1 MLTIYNW
8 PGLMDAINAAGYR
21 VDQHDNN
28 LIGVKTSDGTTGA
41 AVDSAIEA
49 VVSGYPVGA
58 AADVVCQQIE
68 ALATAKRNAVVAPFS
83 PGEMSSWPI
92 KLAEARQFG
101 LSANPADAP
110 FLARE
115 AAKRGVTLQQL
126 ADKVIANA
134 AQLSA
139 IEADIAGVNG
149 MHRDAVRALTTHEQV
164 LTYDYTTGWPL

>member
-8 PGLMDAINAAGYR
+8 PGLMDAINSAGYR
-21 VDQHDNN
+21 VDQRDNN

-41 AVDSAIEA
+41 AVDSAIAA
-49 VVSGYPVGA
+49 VVSGYPVSA

-92 KLAEARQFG
+92 KLDEARKYKASG
-101 LSANPADAP
+101 SAADAP
-110 FLARE
+110 FLSRE
-115 AAKRGVTLQQL
+115 AVKRGISLAQL

-149 MHRDAVRALTTHEQV
+149 MHRDAVRSLTTHADIAA
-164 LTYDYTTGWPL
+164 YDYTTGWPL